1 MSRIAVLIMAFIVMP
16 PVEAALLLVSRR
28 TGVSSVS
35 MEWSRGSLRLH
46 RRSKVHH
53 HTCCYATSASSAS
66 YTPSSLDTCETKV
79 VHVPLVFVPGMKGS
93 HLAFANDNDESDDGA
108 SSREVLGK
116 MKKWKKRQRAWL
128 TLGNLL
134 NFPRRPDD
142 YPFRDLSLPLTYDS
156 EPLTENDK
164 YYYASHY
171 PRQHR
176 GSLVPDGI
184 VDHIVELSNYTANIL
199 GDLNFLPFYGHATRM
214 LRDIDNAY
222 YSRLRDDKKST
233 NIRDANDSD
242 EDNGKTE
249 GILKRVISWASWNNV
264 TAIVKKRQQ
273 HHLTVHCRPTA
284 VFAYDWRRPLPELCT
299 ELHRFCEETFPNQ
312 PVQVVAHSLGG
323 LMAFAAMREHPAK
336 YSPGAVLVG
345 VPFETGIQYFQD
357 LHKGYFTELDR
368 CRQFTPDKQF
378 TMSSHWSFFPTTK
391 DRLEDRFVDVTGS
404 DVKFDPGKSGIGK
417 KAEFQPK
424 VEGENAYFEFYDPDE
439 WERLDIGVFGPE
451 YDDVLTDEQRLL
463 YKEHMRKQML
473 AAKEWRRT
481 ILGEGREIVDDDS
494 LNIPPIVAMASNAV
508 PTINQILRRRRKL
521 TTYTALTR
529 KGRPQLNPYEYDYV
543 NGRAVPGDGRID
555 FNKAFPP
562 DFAPHKQVALDS
574 PHAKQICWEEKGGS
588 WGTIYREVVDQ
599 AERYLDLN
607 EDKGQRA
614 ISDPVIAVMKGQ

>member
-1 MSRIAVLIMAFIVMP
+1 MAFIMMP
-16 PVEAALLLVSRR
+16 PVEAALLLVAR
-28 TGVSSVS
+28 TGVLSSVS
-35 MEWSRGSLRLH
+35 KARRGSLRLH
-46 RRSKVHH
+46 RSKVHH
-53 HTCCYATSASSAS
+53 HTCCYATSASAS
-66 YTPSSLDTCETKV
+66 YTPSSSSQDTCKTKV

-93 HLAFANDNDESDDGA
+93 HLAFANEDDESNDQT
-108 SSREVLGK
+108 SSRTVLGK
-116 MKKWKKRQRAWL
+116 MKKLRKRQRAWL

-134 NFPRRPDD
+134 NFPQRPDD
-142 YPFRDLSLPLTYDS
+142 YPSRDLSLPLTYDI

-164 YYYASHY
+164 YYASHY

-176 GSLVPDGI
+176 GKLIPDGI
-184 VDHIVELSNYTANIL
+184 VDHIVELSNNTANNI
-199 GDLNFLPFYGHATRM
+199 GDFNFLPFYGHATRM
-214 LRDIDNAY
+214 LRDIDKEY
-222 YSRLRDDKKST
+222 HSRPHDDQKST
-233 NIRDANDSD
+233 RLDDANDANKS
-242 EDNGKTE
+242 NGKTK

-264 TAIVKKRQQ
+264 TSIEKKRRQNR
-273 HHLTVHCRPTA
+273 LMVHCRPTA

-299 ELHRFCEETFPNQ
+299 ELHRFCEDTFPNQ

-323 LMAFAAMREHPAK
+323 LMTFAAMREHPEK

-404 DVKFDPGKSGIGK
+404 DVKFDPDKSGIGK

-424 VEGENAYFEFYDPDE
+424 VDGENAYFEFYDPDE
-439 WERLDIGVFGPE
+439 WEKLDIGVFGPE
-451 YDDVLTDEQRLL
+451 YDDVLTDEHRLL
-463 YKEHMRKQML
+463 YKEHMRKQMF

-481 ILGEGREIVDDDS
+481 VLGEGRDIVDDV

-508 PTINQILRRRRKL
+508 PTVNQILRRRRKL
-521 TTYTALTR
+521 TTNAALTR

-562 DFAPHKQVALDS
+562 NFAPHKQIALDS
-574 PHAKQICWEEKGGS
+574 PHAKQMCWEEKGGS

-607 EDKGQRA
+607 EDKGQTRA
-614 ISDPVIAVMKGQ
+614 ISDPIIAVMKGQ